1 MTSAKTTTFDEVAYR
16 EDLVRAGLDPED
28 AAILAAKTAAIR
40 QAAVEGAT
48 MKQSLINSGQIIT
61 HISIIQGMGT
71 IFL

>member
-1 MTSAKTTTFDEVAYR
+1 MTSAKTTTFDEAAYR

-48 MKQSLINSGQIIT
+48 MKQSLIKV
-61 HISIIQGMGT
+61 GMPPDKAKRMA
-71 IFL
+71 